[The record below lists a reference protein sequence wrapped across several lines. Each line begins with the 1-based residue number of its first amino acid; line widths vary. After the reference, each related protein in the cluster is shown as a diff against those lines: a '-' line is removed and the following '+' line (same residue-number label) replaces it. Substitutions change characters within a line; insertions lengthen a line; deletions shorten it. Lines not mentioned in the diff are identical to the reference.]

1 MNQKKFLAKQ
11 RIAPKQA
18 PQAHA
23 VAPEAACDQF
33 VGLTHQHPSQGVA
46 AGSVAPHVRISL
58 ASSGALQIEL
68 PGPNGTARAIGL
80 AYGHEVEIIQ
90 RILCAKRD
98 SRIAIGEDGAPT
110 TTQVRHWT
118 QHYMFPSH
126 ECAFCIAEGRAT
138 SRSHRRQSQSAA
150 PRSVGDGSVTV
161 RRLPPRGKHANVA
174 RTRTSA
180 EELGL

>member
-11 RIAPKQA
+11 RIAPAQA
-18 PQAHA
+18 PVPE
-23 VAPEAACDQF
+23 VACGQF
-33 VGLTHQHPSQGVA
+33 VGLTHQHASQEA
-46 AGSVAPHVRISL
+46 TPPAVAPHVRISL